1 MRNKVFTA
9 EAAVKRILER
19 EEQATAKAKT
29 EVTKHSTKIKKKH
42 QNGQILTMKIKQ
54 AKRNLLNLKK

>member
-29 EVTKHSTKIKKKH
+29 EVTKHSTINKNEAKLVKSIEIKH
-42 QNGQILTMKIKQ
+42 QETAKLKIS
-54 AKRNLLNLKK
+54 